1 MGAERGNHSIGKN
14 RPVGNGGAEQI
25 HIASF
30 SGGKDSAATI
40 ILAHEHNEPLELIIF
55 SEVMFDEEISGEL
68 PEHISFIKETCI
80 PLFKEWGYETK
91 ILRSEKT
98 YMSYF
103 NHIVTKSRTEE
114 RNGKKAGFPMAG
126 KCAINRDCKVKPI
139 KDFLKSIREKEIIQ
153 YLGIAA
159 DEPKRLERLQGTNK
173 VSLLDK
179 YGYTEKMAFELC
191 KKYGLLSP
199 IYDFAPRGGCWFC
212 PNARDRELRHLRE
225 NHPELWQKLLELE
238 NEKNIIG
245 YMWNMLTKTSIAS
258 KEEFFYWEDAQMT
271 VFDFV

>member
-1 MGAERGNHSIGKN
+1 MGAERGNHSIEKN
-14 RPVGNGGAEQI
+14 RPAGNGGAEQI

-68 PEHISFIKETCI
+68 PEHISFIQEKCI

-91 ILRSEKT
+91 ILHSNET
-98 YMSYF
+98 YMSSF
-103 NHIVTKSRTEE
+103 NHIITKSKNTR
-114 RNGKKAGFPMAG
+114 RNGKRAGFPMAG
-126 KCAINRDCKVKPI
+126 KCKINGNCKVKPI
-139 KDFLKSIREKEIIQ
+139 KDFLKSMKGKEIIQ

-199 IYDFAPRGGCWFC
+199 IYDFTPRGG
-212 PNARDRELRHLRE
+212 LLVL
-225 NHPELWQKLLELE
+225 PERKRQGIETLETE
-238 NEKNIIG
+238 SSGTMAEITG
-245 YMWNMLTKTSIAS
+245 T
-258 KEEFFYWEDAQMT
+258 
-271 VFDFV
+271 